1 MISPGTGGS
10 PPLRIAYGPGPH
22 QFGELREARGGSRG
36 VVMVVH
42 GGFWRAQRSLDMT
55 APAAD
60 ALAATGFDTWNV
72 EYRRGGQGGWSDT
85 LADVASAFDHLGV
98 LAAREGLGLDRV
110 LLLGH
115 SAGGHLAAWCAGRAA
130 EAARGG
136 TAPPAVPVHGLV
148 AAGAM
153 LDLTVGAIDGTGEG
167 AVVEFLGAMPDR
179 APGRYAAADPRRR
192 VPIGVP
198 TRCVHSTADERVPY
212 AQSVRYVDA
221 ARSAGDDAELV
232 NGSGTHADA
241 VTVGHPDFGLVTTA
255 LEELAA

>member
-1 MISPGTGGS
+1 MHLPCTGGR
-10 PPLRIAYGPGPH
+10 PLRIAYGPGPH
-22 QFGELREARGGSRG
+22 QFGELRAAHGRSRG
-36 VVMVVH
+36 VVVIVH
-42 GGFWRAQRSLDMT
+42 GGFWRARRSLDMT

-60 ALAATGFDTWNV
+60 ALAVAGFDSWNV

-98 LAAREGLGLDRV
+98 LAGRDGLVLDRV

-136 TAPPAVPVHGLV
+136 IAPPAVPVHGLV

-153 LDLTVGAIDGTGEG
+153 LDLTAGAMAGTGEG

-179 APGRYAAADPRRR
+179 APGRYAAADPARR

-212 AQSVRYVDA
+212 AQSVRYVEA
-221 ARSAGDDAELV
+221 ARGAGDDVALV
-232 NGSGTHADA
+232 DGSGAHADA
-241 VTVGHPDFGLVTTA
+241 ITVGHHDFQQVTAA
-255 LEELAA
+255 LDELAT